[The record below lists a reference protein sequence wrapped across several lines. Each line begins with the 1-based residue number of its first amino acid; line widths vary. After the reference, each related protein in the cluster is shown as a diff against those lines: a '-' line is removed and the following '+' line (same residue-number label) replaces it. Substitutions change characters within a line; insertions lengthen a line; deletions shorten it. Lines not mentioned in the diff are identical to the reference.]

1 MLMLMLM
8 LMLLLLM
15 MMMMIPFDAM
25 ETKTLM
31 LSTTMRMRMT
41 IMMRAAMARMALRA
55 LTYTDWRPTMEAKQG
70 KKPRKI
76 SGGRRNNGRKHGRSW
91 PQQGLDLDHFR
102 GLPPSRSPWWSRQNG
117 LLRPSSRHKAKWLK
131 HAKLEQPMLPYV
143 TSMSQTGLEVQFLLH
158 VSKYPSPTRTC
169 WTRWPALPALFSSNC
184 PAGKSVQVKPHFMNP
199 PVAKCDGSGWRWK
212 PDGWRIRLA
221 TTQHN
226 SIVFSFSVRILVST
240 NSSRTLQASQEVRLS

>member
-1 MLMLMLM
+1 M
-8 LMLLLLM
+8 
-15 MMMMIPFDAM
+15 DA
-25 ETKTLM
+25 
-31 LSTTMRMRMT
+31 
-41 IMMRAAMARMALRA
+41 A
-55 LTYTDWRPTMEAKQG
+55 
-70 KKPRKI
+70 
-76 SGGRRNNGRKHGRSW
+76 GRSRDW
-91 PQQGLDLDHFR
+91 TSTILG
-102 GLPPSRSPWWSRQNG
+102 GLPSIKNPLMVKTKW

-158 VSKYPSPTRTC
+158 VSNYPSPTRTC

-184 PAGKSVQVKPHFMNP
+184 PAGKSVQVKPHFMKSTRCE
-199 PVAKCDGSGWRWK
+199 VWRKWMK
-212 PDGWRIRLA
+212 VKAWWLRIRLA